1 MRASL
6 STAPDESGSSRRAGC
21 ARPTTTSASG
31 KGHVRR
37 LAAVLFIAV
46 TLAACSSSIPRHAAV
61 YSPPLPTA
69 SEQPSVGSL
78 DSSAPLAN
86 PPADGSPPASAPAVD
101 TSGWVTLA
109 PAGEGFSVL
118 MPGAAKTA
126 TATAS
131 TPAGNAPVTIW
142 THTDSS
148 NAGFQA
154 IHVKFKAGTFSKA
167 PTKSVLDGAMNQ
179 EIATVPGAVLKSQSD
194 MTLAGHPGRLIM
206 FATSKTTWVAEF
218 CVAGD
223 DMYAFDVMTDA
234 GKADAG
240 RTQAFFATIQITA

>member
-1 MRASL
+1 L
-6 STAPDESGSSRRAGC
+6 S
-21 ARPTTTSASG
+21 
-31 KGHVRR
+31 
-37 LAAVLFIAV
+37 IAV

-61 YSPPLPTA
+61 YSPPPPTA
-69 SEQPSVGSL
+69 SEQPSGGSL
-78 DSSAPLAN
+78 DASASAAN
-86 PPADGSPPASAPAVD
+86 PPADGSPADGSPTASAPAVD

-118 MPGAAKTA
+118 MPGAAKTT

-167 PTKSVLDGAMNQ
+167 PIKSVLDAAMSQ

-194 MTLAGHPGRLIM
+194 MTLAGHPGRLIT

-218 CVAGD
+218 CIAGD